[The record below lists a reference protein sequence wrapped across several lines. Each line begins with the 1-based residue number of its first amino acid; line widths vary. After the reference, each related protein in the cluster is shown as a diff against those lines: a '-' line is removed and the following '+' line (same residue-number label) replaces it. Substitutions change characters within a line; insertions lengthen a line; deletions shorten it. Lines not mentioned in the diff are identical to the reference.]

1 LAATSWVAVRKSSP
15 WELTVAPA
23 LTMVASSQEAGRS
36 ANGQVTQWAQDWFS
50 ELGLQ
55 QLSAAQAAR
64 HHLLTKKAA

>member
-1 LAATSWVAVRKSSP
+1 LAASIWVAVRRSSL
-15 WELTVAPA
+15 WELTVASA

-50 ELGLQ
+50 ELGLHQ
-55 QLSAAQAAR
+55 PLR